1 MLIVPVSSMAT
12 VVIRSVIR
20 IPPVVAIIAAWVIT
34 VIPRITVIAVPISRI
49 TESDPNSSD
58 SD

>member
-1 MLIVPVSSMAT
+1 MVPMSSMAT

-20 IPPVVAIIAAWVIT
+20 IPPVIAVIAAWVIT
-34 VIPRITVIAVPISRI
+34 VIARIPVIAVPVSRI